1 MYVSMP
7 PMSAD
12 DKGPDVDE
20 DDEEVEGASV
30 QDQDLVETSEGEQDP
45 EDEDTEKTDI
55 IQRRKRL
62 WAILDSDESADPAVD
77 VQGSA
82 VAPLLIAPLR
92 AAPPPPPKR
101 PKTNFD
107 YDFYLYS

>member
-30 QDQDLVETSEGEQDP
+30 KDQDLVETSEGE
-45 EDEDTEKTDI
+45 
-55 IQRRKRL
+55 
-62 WAILDSDESADPAVD
+62 
-77 VQGSA
+77 
-82 VAPLLIAPLR
+82 
-92 AAPPPPPKR
+92 
-101 PKTNFD
+101 
-107 YDFYLYS
+107 